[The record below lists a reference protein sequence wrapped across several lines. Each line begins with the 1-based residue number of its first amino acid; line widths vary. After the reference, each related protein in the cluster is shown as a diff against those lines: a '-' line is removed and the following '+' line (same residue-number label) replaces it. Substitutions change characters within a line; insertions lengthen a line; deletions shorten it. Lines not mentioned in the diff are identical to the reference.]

1 MITTNRVQI
10 EANIGF
16 IFFILLLL
24 CLLFIVNVH
33 SVNASATGMVVM
45 NILQRPNN
53 TLNVSDSISNSKP
66 TGGYGVQ
73 SNELLNYVHE
83 SSNNSNLTA
92 IKTNNNLITGNAVG
106 SSDLI
111 NDLND
116 SDSLLFIVA
125 LILLIIVFY
134 LVYRLFVKK

>member
-53 TLNVSDSISNSKP
+53 TLNVSDSISNSEP
-66 TGGYGVQ
+66 TEGYGVQ